1 MSIQKT
7 LALALALAAS
17 LAATACGSKPAP
29 EPAEPA
35 PEPAAEAEPAPA
47 AEPAPEP
54 APPPE
59 PAAPDPAQ
67 VKADLLAAE
76 KAAYEAA
83 KPVFDANCSRCH
95 VAGQRKAKK
104 KILGEFEITAYP
116 FGGEH
121 GGHQSATYV
130 RKVLGIDGSKPSMPA
145 DKKGAVKG
153 DELALIAAW
162 ADAFDKAHDGG
173 AHEGA
178 PGYESHEGHEQK

>member
-1 MSIQKT
+1 MSLST
-7 LALALALAAS
+7 LLALALSTL
-17 LAATACGSKPAP
+17 LLTTACGSKPAP
-29 EPAEPA
+29 EPT
-35 PEPAAEAEPAPA
+35 EPAAEPIAEPEPAPA
-47 AEPAPEP
+47 AEPAPAPEP
-54 APPPE
+54 APAAE

-83 KPVFDANCSRCH
+83 KPVFDANCARCH
-95 VAGQRKAKK
+95 VQGQRKAKK

-116 FGGEH
+116 FTGDH
-121 GGHQSATYV
+121 GGHEAAKHV

-162 ADAFDKAHDGG
+162 ADAFDKAHEGG

-178 PGYESHEGHEQK
+178 PGHETHKH